1 MVKSERSVATLDLLA
16 FLRFSDE
23 AVDLMSFVGRRRG
36 SLSLAEQ
43 EGRSRVGRAIQ
54 HSVLLFECII
64 RCVELESM
72 CFDESAVAIQ

>member
-1 MVKSERSVATLDLLA
+1 MVKSEQSVATLDLLA

-23 AVDLMSFVGRRRG
+23 AVDLMSFVGRRG

>member
-1 MVKSERSVATLDLLA
+1 MVKSDQSVATLDLLA

-23 AVDLMSFVGRRRG
+23 AVDLMSFVGRRG